1 MAVIKEDIAGGKNV
15 IAFLDMI
22 AYSELKGLI
31 AISDRG
37 YNVIVGSTIKKPILF
52 SSYADH
58 PRKLIKINANL
69 KSTAAGRYQLLSR
82 YFDVYRKRLNLNDFS
97 PLSQDLIAIQQI
109 KERKAIPLIKAG
121 IFEEAVA
128 ACSNIWASLPGNNY
142 GQHTNDIAELKAA
155 YIKAGGTVAAK

>member
-1 MAVIKEDIAGGKNV
+1 MAVITERQAGGKNV

-31 AISDRG
+31 EISDRG
-37 YNVIVGSTIKKPILF
+37 YNVIVGSTIKKPIFF
-52 SSYADH
+52 SSYSDH
-58 PRKLIKINANL
+58 PRRLIQINSKL

-82 YFDVYRKRLNLNDFS
+82 YYDAYKKQLNLHDFS

-109 KERKAIPLIKAG
+109 KERKAIALIKAG
-121 IFEEAVA
+121 KFEDAVA

-142 GQHTNDIAELKAA
+142 GQHTNGIAELKSA
-155 YIKAGGTVAAK
+155 YIKAGGTVAEK